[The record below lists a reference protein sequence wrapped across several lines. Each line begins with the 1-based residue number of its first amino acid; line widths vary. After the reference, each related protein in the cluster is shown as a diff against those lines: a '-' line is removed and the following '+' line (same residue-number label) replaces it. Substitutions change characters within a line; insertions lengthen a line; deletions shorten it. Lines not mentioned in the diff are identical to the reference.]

1 MAHKLSN
8 EDLEEL
14 KNAFEEYD
22 LNKDGSITA
31 EEFKKSLSNIGIAIS
46 DQEANDYIK
55 KMDKNNNGMIEW
67 EEFLDAKL
75 KELE

>member
-1 MAHKLSN
+1 MAHQLSN

-22 LNKDGSITA
+22 LNKDGSITV
-31 EEFKKSLSNIGIAIS
+31 EEFKKSLSNVGIAIS